1 MFISFTTSSVRICN
15 LVLSREFG
23 KSSSGNAL
31 SIREFQLPN
40 LILFHCVY
48 KTFTFFVGNLVTG
61 CIACINISQM
71 ALQESQRKLFIKLST
86 GLAVTLIFFVALAVY
101 TSNTKQEQDMSQMNS
116 SFGVN
121 TTNFEYYPGYPTMK
135 MISIVG
141 IKNGPDGTND
151 GNEDND
157 DHHTVL
163 KNENSTI
170 TVLMTLIRAAL
181 K

>member
-1 MFISFTTSSVRICN
+1 
-15 LVLSREFG
+15 
-23 KSSSGNAL
+23 
-31 SIREFQLPN
+31 
-40 LILFHCVY
+40 
-48 KTFTFFVGNLVTG
+48 
-61 CIACINISQM
+61 M

-121 TTNFEYYPGYPTMK
+121 TTNFEYYPGYPTKK
-135 MISIVG
+135 MISIIG
-141 IKNGPDGTND
+141 IKNVPDGTND
-151 GNEDND
+151 GNEDD